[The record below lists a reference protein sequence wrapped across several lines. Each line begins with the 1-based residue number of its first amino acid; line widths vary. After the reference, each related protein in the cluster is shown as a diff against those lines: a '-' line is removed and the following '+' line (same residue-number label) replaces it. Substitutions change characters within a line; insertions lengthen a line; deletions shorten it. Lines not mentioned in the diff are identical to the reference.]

1 MTREDEHAEKY
12 KQQQQTLVSILT

>member
-12 KQQQQTLVSILT
+12 KQQQQTSVSILT